1 MLHSMQ
7 VPVNTAHLPFPFGFV
22 RLGLWCKEAQQVSG
36 RLRTEGEVGQQ
47 LLLNTH
53 RKKDEL

>member
-1 MLHSMQ
+1 MQ

-36 RLRTEGEVGQQ
+36 CLRTEGEVGQQ
-47 LLLNTH
+47 LLLNTQ
-53 RKKDEL
+53 RKKMH